1 MALPRL
7 NTGARGPGTT
17 AATHLF
23 ERLRAHLFVLPASV
37 ANRSFRWS

>member
-7 NTGARGPGTT
+7 NTGAPGPGTT

-23 ERLRAHLFVLPASV
+23 ERLPGHLFVPLASA
-37 ANRSFRWS
+37 ANQNFR